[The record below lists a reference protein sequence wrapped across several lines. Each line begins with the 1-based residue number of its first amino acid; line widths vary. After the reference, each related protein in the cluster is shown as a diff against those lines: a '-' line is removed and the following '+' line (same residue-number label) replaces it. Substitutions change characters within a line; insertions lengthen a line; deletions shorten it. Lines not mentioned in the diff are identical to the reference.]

1 MNFQRDTLINEI
13 YNHAKKNKDIY
24 FLSADF
30 GAPALDKFR
39 KDLKNQFIHTGI
51 SEQNTINVAAGLAL
65 KKKKVF
71 VYAMAPFIS
80 LRCLE
85 QHKCCSAIMN
95 LPINTIVAGVG
106 IGYADSGPTHYTT
119 EDLASLR
126 SLVGS
131 NVFTASDTVTSKE
144 IAKYLCKNDLFSFI
158 RLDRDPQ
165 EDIYSKNQINSSIIK
180 KGFIKVKFNK
190 IKNNYL
196 ILSHGKQ
203 FLRIHEIVKNN
214 NSFKN
219 KFDMIDIIRC
229 EPFPKQ
235 LVNEL
240 KKYKKIIILDEQF
253 ISSSLYS
260 VIGEI
265 NLIHNLNLK
274 TIGFF
279 LEDKYIFDN
288 GGRES
293 LLNKYGLDS
302 QKIINTLKYIKS

>member
-1 MNFQRDTLINEI
+1 MNFQRDSLIEEI
-13 YNHAKKNKDIY
+13 YNHAKKNKNIY

-39 KDLKNQFIHTGI
+39 KNLKDQFIHTGI

-95 LPINTIVAGVG
+95 LPINTIVAGIG

-131 NVFTASDTVTSKE
+131 NIFTASDTVTSKE
-144 IAKYLCKNDLFSFI
+144 IAKYLCKNDLFSFV

-165 EDIYSKNQINSSIIK
+165 NNIYKKNQINSSILK
-180 KGFIKVKFNK
+180 KGYAKVKFNK
-190 IKNNYL
+190 TKNDYL

-203 FLRIHEIVKNN
+203 FFRAHEIVKNN

-229 EPFPKQ
+229 KPFPKQ
-235 LVNEL
+235 LVKEL

-260 VIGEI
+260 IVGEI

-279 LEDKYIFDN
+279 LKDQYIFDN
-288 GGRES
+288 GGREN
-293 LLNKYGLDS
+293 LLNKYGLNS
-302 QKIINTLKYIKS
+302 QKIIDTLKKLK

>member
-1 MNFQRDTLINEI
+1 
-13 YNHAKKNKDIY
+13 
-24 FLSADF
+24 
-30 GAPALDKFR
+30 
-39 KDLKNQFIHTGI
+39 
-51 SEQNTINVAAGLAL
+51 
-65 KKKKVF
+65 
-71 VYAMAPFIS
+71 
-80 LRCLE
+80 
-85 QHKCCSAIMN
+85 MN

-131 NVFTASDTVTSKE
+131 NVFTASDAVTSKE

-165 EDIYSKNQINSSIIK
+165 EDIYSKNQINSSTIQ
-180 KGFIKVKFNK
+180 KGYHKVKFNK

-240 KKYKKIIILDEQF
+240 KKYKNNYF
-253 ISSSLYS
+253 
-260 VIGEI
+260 
-265 NLIHNLNLK
+265 
-274 TIGFF
+274 
-279 LEDKYIFDN
+279 
-288 GGRES
+288 R
-293 LLNKYGLDS
+293 
-302 QKIINTLKYIKS
+302 

>member
-13 YNHAKKNKDIY
+13 YNHAKKNKNIY

-39 KDLKNQFIHTGI
+39 KDLKDQFIHTGI

-85 QHKCCSAIMN
+85 QHKCCSAIMK

-131 NVFTASDTVTSKE
+131 NVFTASDAVTSKE

-165 EDIYSKNQINSSIIK
+165 GRYIFKKPDKFINYPK
-180 KGFIKVKFNK
+180 RFHKKVKFNK

-229 EPFPKQ
+229 APFPKQ

-260 VIGEI
+260 IIGEI

-279 LEDKYIFDN
+279 LKDEYIFDN
-288 GGRES
+288 GED
-293 LLNKYGLDS
+293 LY
-302 QKIINTLKYIKS
+302 

>member
-1 MNFQRDTLINEI
+1 
-13 YNHAKKNKDIY
+13 
-24 FLSADF
+24 
-30 GAPALDKFR
+30 
-39 KDLKNQFIHTGI
+39 
-51 SEQNTINVAAGLAL
+51 
-65 KKKKVF
+65 
-71 VYAMAPFIS
+71 
-80 LRCLE
+80 
-85 QHKCCSAIMN
+85 
-95 LPINTIVAGVG
+95 
-106 IGYADSGPTHYTT
+106 
-119 EDLASLR
+119 
-126 SLVGS
+126 
-131 NVFTASDTVTSKE
+131 VTSKE

-214 NSFKN
+214 NLFKN